1 MQEVYR
7 AIIDSIE
14 KNEDTVLVTIIENVC
29 SSPRS
34 SGAKMLVHKDHTI
47 VGTVGG
53 GPLEANAIHNADA
66 VFTRKSGF
74 TKRYLMNGTDA
85 AKSEMIC
92 GGYGAI
98 LLTYISGSDHP
109 AAEVFRAVADSIEN
123 RKKGWLI
130 TTYAKDK
137 EHLTQNEYCFISEA
151 GEVTGRNPLPQ
162 GKSSD
167 ILSAIKHLAIHSEED
182 DPENLLIEKLQKKK
196 TVYIF
201 GGGHVAKETEMLARY
216 VDFQTV
222 IIDDRVEFANNERF
236 PESEVFVVPSF
247 TELPDLPVDE
257 ESFVVILTRGHLG
270 DYDALKAML
279 DTQAFYIGMIGSLY
293 KRNLIFE
300 RLKREG
306 VPQEQIDR
314 VISPIGLKLNG
325 ETPEEIAVSIVSQL
339 ILERSRLK

>member
-1 MQEVYR
+1 MQEVYQ

-14 KNEDTVLVTIIENVC
+14 KNEDAVLVTIIENVC

-34 SGAKMLVHKDHTI
+34 SGAKMLVYRDHAI
-47 VGTVGG
+47 VGTIGG

-66 VFTRKSGF
+66 VFERKSGF

-98 LLTYISGSDHP
+98 LLTYISGDDQT
-109 AAEVFRAVADSIEN
+109 AAEVFKTVLSAIN
-123 RKKGWLI
+123 NKKKGWLV
-130 TTYAKDK
+130 TSYATEKT
-137 EHLTQNEYCFISEA
+137 HPTRNEYCYISES
-151 GEVTGRNPLPQ
+151 GEVTGPNLLV
-162 GKSSD
+162 GEKSGG
-167 ILSAIKHLAIHSEED
+167 ILSAIKHVGIHAEEN
-182 DPENLLIEKLQKKK
+182 DPESLLIEKLQKKK

-222 IIDDRVEFANNERF
+222 IIEDRAEFANKERF
-236 PESEVFVVPSF
+236 PESDVYVVPSF
-247 TELPDLPVDE
+247 NELPELPIDE
-257 ESFVVILTRGHLG
+257 ESFIVILTRGHLG

-279 DTQAFYIGMIGSLY
+279 DTNAFYIGMIGSTY
-293 KRNLIFE
+293 KRDLMFE
-300 RLKREG
+300 RLRREG

-314 VISPIGLKLNG
+314 VFSPIGLKLYG

-339 ILERSRLK
+339 ILERSKLK